1 MALNGAKRQDF
12 YIPSVNIAPFL
23 KDPRSAEAKTIIDDV
38 RAACQST
45 GFFQITGH
53 GISKNLQQDVF
64 EAGKRFFKLPYEEKK
79 ELDASK
85 HAGHRGYDVLASQ
98 AYSEGLL
105 PDLKEGFYIGID
117 HSPSDPRTGRF
128 FTGPNV
134 WPPSSLLP
142 SSQFRA
148 PCEKYYAE
156 MLSLSFKI
164 MHLLAATLPYG
175 PDVFNTFISD
185 NPAAPMRL
193 LHYPIPEK
201 PVTEG
206 EDLKQFGASAHTD
219 FGAITLLLQD
229 ANPGLEVLDQ
239 KTQTWFPIAP
249 NPDAYVV
256 NVGDMLSFWTSG
268 EYKSSVHRVISK
280 NRTDRYSIVFFLD
293 GNLDC
298 RLDPLDGGEN
308 VDGPRTVEE
317 HMTRRLRESYGVG
330 KKA

>member
-1 MALNGAKRQDF
+1 
-12 YIPSVNIAPFL
+12 
-23 KDPRSAEAKTIIDDV
+23 
-38 RAACQST
+38 
-45 GFFQITGH
+45 
-53 GISKNLQQDVF
+53 
-64 EAGKRFFKLPYEEKK
+64 
-79 ELDASK
+79 
-85 HAGHRGYDVLASQ
+85 
-98 AYSEGLL
+98 
-105 PDLKEGFYIGID
+105 
-117 HSPSDPRTGRF
+117 
-128 FTGPNV
+128 
-134 WPPSSLLP
+134 
-142 SSQFRA
+142 
-148 PCEKYYAE
+148 
-156 MLSLSFKI
+156 
-164 MHLLAATLPYG
+164 
-175 PDVFNTFISD
+175 
-185 NPAAPMRL
+185 MRL